1 MSGYKLILI
10 NSFLQLVYADD
21 PVPEPVFDCILQFGY
36 TIADVMIMA
45 WRGICAEHKTV
56 DNLETRKAFTLA
68 ISGTDTL
75 RE

>member
-1 MSGYKLILI
+1 
-10 NSFLQLVYADD
+10 
-21 PVPEPVFDCILQFGY
+21 
-36 TIADVMIMA
+36 MIMA
-45 WRGICAEHKTV
+45 WRGICAEDIVALNLEAEHKTV